1 MKSMRISS
9 TIVPTLLFSFLLAL
23 VGCGEGDDSRRS
35 ESEQTRRIRE
45 KVRADMELERLERI
59 GRGLAAMNEELA
71 NSPNAYALSA
81 GDVTIDEEAAF
92 TGISLASGETI
103 YTANCSGCHGARGR
117 GDGPLSAGLQ
127 PAPAKHADGAYMNT
141 LSNAHLYKVIAEG
154 GAAVG
159 KSPMMAPWG
168 TSLSGDDINSLIVFI
183 RTLPEP
189 AYEGPVPGNS

>member
-71 NSPNAYALSA
+71 NSSNAYALSA

-92 TGISLASGETI
+92 AGISLASGETI

-117 GDGPLSAGLQ
+117 RGSR
-127 PAPAKHADGAYMNT
+127 
-141 LSNAHLYKVIAEG
+141 SN
-154 GAAVG
+154 
-159 KSPMMAPWG
+159 
-168 TSLSGDDINSLIVFI
+168 
-183 RTLPEP
+183 
-189 AYEGPVPGNS
+189 